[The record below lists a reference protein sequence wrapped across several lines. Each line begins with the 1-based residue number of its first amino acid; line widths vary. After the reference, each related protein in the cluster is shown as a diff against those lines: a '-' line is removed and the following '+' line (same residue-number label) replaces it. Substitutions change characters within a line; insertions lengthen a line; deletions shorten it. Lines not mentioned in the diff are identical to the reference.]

1 MVGQKSQPGGK
12 QPGNGMNKSINVSEI
27 VEKIKNKFRRNKG
40 VPLEINLVPDV
51 KNEMIRTLKL
61 RNFVFFLSIV
71 VASVGLGA
79 TAIFASIAGGQQAI
93 VDGKK
98 NTVDALSKKINSYSD
113 LSDFLTIKDQ
123 LGNIATISENKK
135 LLSRMFGTLSSLLPT
150 NGDTI
155 TISELNVNLE
165 EEAPVISFDAYANA
179 NNAPYIDYNVLDA
192 FKKSMQ
198 YMRYDYGR
206 YVDKDGAE
214 IPAYCMIENGED
226 GATLTDREKGIY
238 AYWTILEEGCNPSY
252 EPDDEEEEETEQN
265 SSNTNNTNNNT
276 NDAGNTDAAQ
286 DATNKQTAGYNTET
300 YNNYTVVKIWRTP
313 QFGDWYHAEIDD
325 KTPTITLDGEIVN
338 VAHFASECIKY
349 TGYLNETTGAVNWTT
364 ENDNC
369 MTVPDG
375 MDGITISDS
384 SNGRDS
390 DDQLVLRFSAS
401 ITLNADVFNFNN
413 KHVLA
418 IGPSGR
424 YNVTDSFVQIQSM
437 FGARATDCAEGDTVC
452 FNNATG
458 GGV

>member
-1 MVGQKSQPGGK
+1 MVGQKSQSGGK
-12 QPGNGMNKSINVSEI
+12 QPGKGMNTSINVSEI
-27 VEKIKNKFRRNKG
+27 IEKVKSKLRRNKG

-123 LGNIATISENKK
+123 LGNIATIADNKK

-179 NNAPYIDYNVLDA
+179 NNAPFIDYNVLDA

-206 YVDKDGAE
+206 YVDKTGTE

-252 EPDDEEEEETEQN
+252 EPEEEDDEEGSTDN
-265 SSNTNNTNNNT
+265 AS
-276 NDAGNTDAAQ
+276 GNTSGEAVQSEIA
-286 DATNKQTAGYNTET
+286 KQTAGYNTET

-313 QFGDWYHAEIDD
+313 QFNDWYHEEVDD

-349 TGYLNETTGAVNWTT
+349 AGYLNESTGVVNWTN
-364 ENDNC
+364 ENESC
-369 MTVPDG
+369 ATVPDG
-375 MDGITISDS
+375 IDGITISDS

-401 ITLNADVFNFNN
+401 IVLNPDVFNFNN

-458 GGV
+458 GGA